1 MSSIPEDQ
9 LIGQKEASLIL
20 GFKTN
25 QQVSKYI
32 KEGILK
38 TYPKKGSKRNWFDP
52 EEVENLP
59 TPLPVPPPDHYF
71 PTLKANERRKKKRL
85 TIRFD
90 LLAIRTAFKIF
101 DYFF

>member
-25 QQVSKYI
+25 QMVTQYI

-38 TYPKKGSKRNWFDP
+38 KFEKPGSKLIWVSKKQVL
-52 EEVENLP
+52 ELP
-59 TPLPVPPPDHYF
+59 KPLPVPPPEDVF
-71 PTLKANERRKKKRL
+71 KTLKVNERWKKK
-85 TIRFD
+85 D
-90 LLAIRTAFKIF
+90 
-101 DYFF
+101 